1 MSDRITR
8 YVTRNFRWAGTIDR
22 HGPAGVEEG
31 ETRGISIDGRILGV
45 NTVICTLLAGE
56 TFRESSGDSHPATLC
71 SSAVVPTLQPVH
83 ASGH

>member
-1 MSDRITR
+1 MSDSITR
-8 YVTRNFRWAGTIDR
+8 YVTLNFQWAGTIDR
-22 HGPAGVEEG
+22 RGPAGVEEG
-31 ETRGISIDGRILGV
+31 KTWGISSDVRILGV
-45 NTVICTLLAGE
+45 NTVICTLMARK